1 MSALTTPS
9 AAPAATSR
17 GAGLTWLRS
26 ALRSR
31 RLTAGLVILGV
42 LALTAALG
50 PWLVDNPNAVS
61 EDFTE
66 PPSGEHWL
74 GTTQTGQDV
83 FKQLVVSARGTLV
96 IGFGAALI
104 ATAISIVIGIG
115 GGFLGGL
122 ADDLFS
128 LLSNVFLVIPGL
140 PLVIVVAAYVQGG
153 SWATV
158 LVIALTSWA
167 ASARVLHA
175 QTLSLRTRDYVLA
188 ARVYGESRWRIVL
201 VEILPNAVAI
211 IVSQFIFAV
220 IFAVLTQAGLAF
232 IGLDNPSNLTWGT
245 MLYFAQNAEA
255 LASGAWWWF
264 VPPGLCI
271 AVLGTALS
279 LISFGLD
286 EVLDPRLRTGA
297 GRAGREARFTGAR
310 RRGPAGGRP
319 RTSVTSPDTPDE
331 EVVR

>member
-1 MSALTTPS
+1 MTSLTTPT
-9 AAPAATSR
+9 ANPAAAR
-17 GAGLTWLRS
+17 GAGLTWLRA

-31 RLTAGLVILGV
+31 RLLVGLIV
-42 LALTAALG
+42 LAVLGLTALLG
-50 PWLVDNPNAVS
+50 PWLVADPTRPS
-61 EDFTE
+61 EDLLQA
-66 PPSGEHWL
+66 PSAGHWL
-74 GTTQTGQDV
+74 GTTQTGEDV
-83 FKQLVVSARGTLV
+83 FAQLIVSARGTLV
-96 IGFGAALI
+96 
-104 ATAISIVIGIG
+104 

-122 ADDLFS
+122 ADDVFS
-128 LLSNVFLVIPGL
+128 LLSNVVLVIPGL
-140 PLVIVVAAYVQGG
+140 PLVIVIAAYAGG
-153 SWATV
+153 GTMSTI

-211 IVSQFIFAV
+211 IVSQFIFSV

-232 IGLDNPSNLTWGT
+232 IGLDDPSNLTWGT

-271 AVLGTALS
+271 AVLGAALS
-279 LISFGLD
+279 LTSFGLD
-286 EVLDPRLRTGA
+286 EVLDPRLRT
-297 GRAGREARFTGAR
+297 
-310 RRGPAGGRP
+310 RP
-319 RTSVTSPDTPDE
+319 RRDRPAK
-331 EVVR
+331 EVAS